1 MLSDILW
8 SKRLLRGLKMITVN
22 FVNQYDLS
30 NHYLETIDDIIK
42 QAYSYFELNQDLVIN
57 IILVD
62 NAQIQ
67 ALNLQYR
74 HLDQPTDV
82 LSFDNQDID
91 EELGDVFISI
101 DRTKAQAKA
110 YGHSFERELAFL
122 TLHGFLHCMG
132 YDHIEEDDELKMF
145 GIQDEIIENSKFRR
159 EKHYEK

>member
-1 MLSDILW
+1 
-8 SKRLLRGLKMITVN
+8 MINVN
-22 FVNQYDLS
+22 FVNQYDQ
-30 NHYLETIDDIIK
+30 ETLYQPIIEDMV
-42 QAYSYFELNQDLVIN
+42 QIAYTYFQLKKDLVIN

-62 NAQIQ
+62 NEQIRE
-67 ALNLQYR
+67 LNRQYR

-82 LSFDNQDID
+82 LSFDNQDSD

-101 DRTKAQAKA
+101 DKVRTQAEA

-132 YDHIEEDDELKMF
+132 YDHIEKDDEVIMF

-159 EKHYEK
+159 EKHVK